1 MISFTVGALLL
12 IIIVLI
18 LPVQISNLKLAYQ
31 DFSKQWWLWIGGFFR
46 CHIRFSDRWGVT
58 PLTLVRGYKP

>member
-31 DFSKQWWLWIGGFFR
+31 DFSKQWLLWIGGFLGA
-46 CHIRFSDRWGVT
+46 IYVLVT
-58 PLTLVRGYKP
+58 DGA